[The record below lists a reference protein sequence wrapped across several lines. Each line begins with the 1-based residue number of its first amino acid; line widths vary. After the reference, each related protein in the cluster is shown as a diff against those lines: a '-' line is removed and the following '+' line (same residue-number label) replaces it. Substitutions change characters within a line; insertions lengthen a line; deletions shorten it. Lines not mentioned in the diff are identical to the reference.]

1 MIKFDIHKKLL
12 SNKNSFELDVQFQVE
27 EGQFVAIYGN
37 SGAGKTSILKIIAGI
52 LKPGSGQI
60 EVNGNEWFNSDK
72 KINLSSQKRKI
83 GYVFQ
88 DFALFPNMTVKQ
100 NLEFALEKNQDKSI
114 IEELIEMMELV
125 GFQEQKP
132 DTLSGGQQQRVALAR
147 ALVQQPEILLLDE
160 PLSALDHEMRQKL
173 QSYILKVHQKYKLIT
188 FLVSHDIQE
197 VFRLSNQVIKIDNGK
212 IVQTGTPEELFVEN
226 SISGKFNV
234 LGTILSKQEADV
246 VHIINVLSE
255 NTIIKVIV
263 TEAESKNLSIGE
275 RIMVVSKAFNPV
287 IVKV

>member
-263 TEAESKNLSIGE
+263 TEAEPKNLSIGE